1 MVILLVT
8 AVDVPLVDLELLPDV
23 ALLAQDELVQ
33 QAELVG
39 VSVGS
44 HSLSDCLEQFGV
56 GEAGFEV
63 SVRVL
68 EAV

>member
-1 MVILLVT
+1 MVILFIT
-8 AVDVPLVDLELLPDV
+8 AVDIPLVDLELLPDV

-39 VSVGS
+39 VGVGS
-44 HSLSDCLEQFGV
+44 HSLSNCLQLFGV
-56 GEAGFEV
+56 GKTGFEV
-63 SVRVL
+63 AVRVL